1 MHALLSLLFVACAP
15 KTEPERDPDVIA
27 PVEDEPGAA
36 WTILVY
42 MDGDNDLESY
52 VMHDLNELEASMLSP
67 DVRVLVLADRAEG
80 YVREDGDWTT
90 TRRYEILPDAD
101 LDVVV
106 SPVIEDMGEL
116 DMADPQTLADFI
128 TWGRSYAPA
137 ERTAIVLWNHGTTW
151 WAEDPT
157 DDGSARGPGEGG
169 LLDPITG
176 DPIGNTPPPGVAW
189 DDSSGRELSIA
200 KGDLQDGLAM
210 GIGDGAPF
218 DVIAFDAC
226 NMASFEVA
234 HALSPYGLTLVGA
247 ESTVGMEG
255 LNYTSTIGELS
266 LNPGVDGV
274 VLAELFARHGVK
286 VNMEPNYSAIGLDDL
301 GPLVTAIDDIAG
313 LALEDAA
320 AMDAF
325 LSGRAAARGAEADPW
340 RLAYLDLGDLGRR
353 LAEVDHPA
361 MAEAGAALESAVF
374 DTVIAAYG
382 SQGFVWTTGM
392 TIYADTVQTDL
403 HDYTKRGASWSEVTR
418 WDELLKTI
426 AATE

>member
-1 MHALLSLLFVACAP
+1 MHALISLFFIACAP
-15 KTEPERDPDVIA
+15 EPEQEPDLTT
-27 PVEDEPGAA
+27 PVEDDLGAA

-52 VMHDLNELEASMLSP
+52 VMHDLNELEASMLGP

-80 YVREDGDWTT
+80 YVKEDGDWTT

-151 WAEDPT
+151 WAEDPEG
-157 DDGSARGPGEGG
+157 DGPAHGPGEGS
-169 LLDPITG
+169 LLDPVTG
-176 DPIGNTPPPGVAW
+176 DPPGTTPPPGVAW

-200 KGDLQDGLAM
+200 KGELQEGLAM

-234 HALSPYGLTLVGA
+234 HALAPYGLTLVGA

-255 LNYTSTIGELS
+255 LNYTSTVGELS

-274 VLAELFARHGVK
+274 VLADLFARHGVK

-301 GPLVTAIDDIAG
+301 DPLVTAIDNIAG
-313 LALEDAA
+313 LALEDEA

-325 LSGRAAARGAEADPW
+325 LAGREAARGAESDPW
-340 RLAYLDLGDLGRR
+340 RLAYLDLGDLGSR
-353 LAEVDHPA
+353 LSEVNHPA

-374 DTVIAAYG
+374 ETVIAAYG
-382 SQGFVWTTGM
+382 SRGFVWTTGM

-403 HDYTKRGASWSEVTR
+403 RDYTKAGASWSEVTR

-426 AATE
+426 AAAE

>member
-1 MHALLSLLFVACAP
+1 MHALISLLFIACAP
-15 KTEPERDPDVIA
+15 APEPEGEPDLIA
-27 PVEDEPGAA
+27 PVEDDPGAA

-80 YVREDGDWTT
+80 YVTEDGDWTT

-101 LDVVV
+101 RGVVV
-106 SPVIEDMGEL
+106 SPVIEDLGEL

-151 WAEDPT
+151 WAEDPA
-157 DDGSARGPGEGG
+157 DDQSVPGPGEGS
-169 LLDPITG
+169 LFDPVTG
-176 DPIGNTPPPGVAW
+176 DTPPPGVAW

-200 KGDLQDGLAM
+200 KGELQEGLAL

-255 LNYTSTIGELS
+255 LNYTTTIAELTLDPS
-266 LNPGVDGV
+266 VDGV
-274 VLAELFARHGVK
+274 VLADLFARHGVK
-286 VNMEPNYSAIGLDDL
+286 VNQEPNYSAIGLDNLD
-301 GPLVTAIDDIAG
+301 PLVAAVDNIAG
-313 LALEDAA
+313 LALDDEA

-325 LSGRAAARGAEADPW
+325 LAGRAAARGAEADSW
-340 RLAYLDLGDLGRR
+340 RLSYLDLGDLGSK
-353 LAEVDHPA
+353 LSESDHPG

-374 DTVIAAYG
+374 ETVIAAYG
-382 SQGFVWTTGM
+382 SRGYGWTTGM
-392 TIYADTVQTDL
+392 TIYADTVQSDL
-403 HDYTKRGASWSEVTR
+403 HDYTKVGASWSDVTR

-426 AATE
+426 GAAE

>member
-1 MHALLSLLFVACAP
+1 MHALISLLFFACTP
-15 KTEPERDPDVIA
+15 SPEPEPDLTT
-27 PVEDEPGAA
+27 PVEDETGAA
-36 WTILVY
+36 WTILIY

-52 VMHDLNELEASMLSP
+52 VMHDLNELEASMLTP

-80 YVREDGDWTT
+80 YVTEDGDWTT
-90 TRRYEILPDAD
+90 ARRYEIVPDAD
-101 LDVVV
+101 LDVVA
-106 SPVIEDMGEL
+106 SPVIEDLGEV
-116 DMADPQTLADFI
+116 DMADPQTLGDFI
-128 TWGRSYAPA
+128 AWGREYAPA
-137 ERTAIVLWNHGTTW
+137 KRTAIVLWNHGTTW
-151 WAEDPT
+151 WTEEP
-157 DDGSARGPGEGG
+157 DGDGTAHGPGEGG
-169 LLDPITG
+169 LLDLQTG
-176 DPIGNTPPPGVAW
+176 DPPGNTPPPGVAW

-200 KGDLQDGLAM
+200 KGELQDGLAL

-234 HALSPYGLTLVGA
+234 HALSPYGLALVGA

-266 LNPGVDGV
+266 QNPSVDGV
-274 VLAELFARHGVK
+274 VLADLFALHGVK
-286 VNMEPNYSAIGLDDL
+286 VNQEPNYSAIGLDNLD
-301 GPLVTAIDDIAG
+301 PLVAAVDGIAG
-313 LALEDAA
+313 LALSDEA

-325 LSGRAAARGAEADPW
+325 LAGRDAARGAEADPW
-340 RLAYLDLGDLGRR
+340 RLAYLDLGDLGRK
-353 LAEVDHPA
+353 LSESEHPE

-374 DTVIAAYG
+374 NTVISAYG
-382 SQGFVWTTGM
+382 SRGFAWTTGM